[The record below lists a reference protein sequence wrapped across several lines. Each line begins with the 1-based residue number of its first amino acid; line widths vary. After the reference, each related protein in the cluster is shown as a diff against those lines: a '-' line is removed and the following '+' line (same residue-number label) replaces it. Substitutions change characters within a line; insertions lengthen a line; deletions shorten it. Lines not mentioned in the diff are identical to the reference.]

1 MAFYAKDEYIG
12 DGSNDVFNITFPY
25 LNRDLIKVYIND
37 VEDPAITFLTDTQI
51 KTSVV
56 PEDGAIVQLAR
67 NTPLDRRVDFK
78 NASLLD
84 SQILD
89 EDSMQMMHIVQEAY
103 DGLENTM
110 GRGTANDWN
119 AEGLPISHVGD
130 PVDPDDAMN
139 MRSAMSYLEA
149 TEDARDQAVV
159 ARSEAESAEAG
170 AETAETNAGTSE
182 ANALIYKNDAETART
197 GAESAE
203 AGAVSAKDSAV
214 IAKTGAETA
223 ETNAGTSEAN
233 ALIYKNDT
241 ETARTGAETAEAGAV
256 SAKDSAVIAKTGAE
270 TAETNAESAE
280 AGAETAEANASTSEA
295 NALASENKAE
305 KWAEENEDVEVETG
319 KYSAK
324 HHATKSI
331 QGAIDSQASA
341 DASALS
347 ATDANNSATTAQTAE
362 SGAVTAKNQA
372 ETARDNAQTA
382 ESGAVTA
389 KNQAET
395 ARDNAQTAEANAS
408 TSEANA
414 STSEANALASENKA
428 EKWAEENEDV
438 EVEPSQYSAFHWAK
452 KAQAEAGSVEGMQV
466 HDNTWHSEDFE
477 TTTGAQSKA
486 NTAETNA
493 NSYTDGAVRTDEEIQ
508 DVIGALVQA
517 GANVSIDYDD
527 VANTLTI
534 SSSFTNTQRSDEEIQ
549 DVVGTF
555 IQGGSNV
562 TASYDD
568 VSNTLTISATDTNTQ
583 RSDEEIQDVVG
594 ALVQGG
600 SNVTASYDDV
610 SNTLTISA
618 TDTNTQR
625 SDSEIQTAINGDGDH
640 GSTAQHDYF
649 TSGDAVS
656 AIGGSKNDGGTGTSA
671 LWSASKISS
680 VIPNGGQW
688 ASGRYI
694 GNGGTNRTINVGF
707 VPDIVIIAQNDLG
720 QPYGEGIETFIFSN
734 NHPVQNRYNSN
745 IGARVY
751 SSGFLVGD
759 YSSTFSGNTDDSAYQ
774 WIAIKV

>member
-159 ARSEAESAEAG
+159 ARSEAESAETG
-170 AETAETNAGTSE
+170 AETAEANAGTSE

-197 GAESAE
+197 DAESAE

-280 AGAETAEANASTSEA
+280 AGAETAEANA
-295 NALASENKAE
+295 
-305 KWAEENEDVEVETG
+305 
-319 KYSAK
+319 
-324 HHATKSI
+324 
-331 QGAIDSQASA
+331 
-341 DASALS
+341 
-347 ATDANNSATTAQTAE
+347 
-362 SGAVTAKNQA
+362 
-372 ETARDNAQTA
+372 
-382 ESGAVTA
+382 
-389 KNQAET
+389 
-395 ARDNAQTAEANAS
+395 
-408 TSEANA
+408 
-414 STSEANALASENKA
+414 LASENKA

-438 EVEPSQYSAFHWAK
+438 EVEPNQYSAFHWAK
-452 KAQAEAGSVEGMQV
+452 KAQAEAGSVIGMQV

-493 NSYTDGAVRTDEEIQ
+493 NSYTDGAVRTNEEIQ

-534 SSSFTNTQRSDEEIQ
+534 SSSF
-549 DVVGTF
+549 
-555 IQGGSNV
+555 
-562 TASYDD
+562 
-568 VSNTLTISATDTNTQ
+568 TNTQ

-625 SDSEIQTAINGDGDH
+625 SDSEIQDVVQPLFNEVDNSLANIINKLPDNAGAHNSIYRGVYLGSEVTTEQYDAISNGTFEDLYIGDYWTI
-640 GSTAQHDYF
+640 GGVNYRIAAFNYYYNA
-649 TSGDAVS
+649 GDAALTNNHVTLVPDDNLYTHAMNDTNTTDGGYINSKMYIEGLDSAKTTINSAFGSHVVNHRKYLCNAVS
-656 AIGGSKNDGGTGTSA
+656 SGEQSGGSWYDSEVELMNEVMVYG
-671 LWSASKISS
+671 S
-680 VIPNGGQW
+680 VVNGG
-688 ASGRYI
+688 AAKGLY
-694 GNGGTNRTINVGF
+694 
-707 VPDIVIIAQNDLG
+707 
-720 QPYGEGIETFIFSN
+720 
-734 NHPVQNRYNSN
+734 N
-745 IGARVY
+745 IGAEKTQLPLFALRPDIANIRSAYWLRDVASATY
-751 SSGFLVGD
+751 FANVTSSGIAVRNLASDAFGVRP
-759 YSSTFSGNTDDSAYQ
+759 TFSIS
-774 WIAIKV
+774 

>member
-149 TEDARDQAVV
+149 TEDAKDQAVVARDQAVV
-159 ARSEAESAEAG
+159 ARSEAESAE
-170 AETAETNAGTSE
+170 
-182 ANALIYKNDAETART
+182 T
-197 GAESAE
+197 G
-203 AGAVSAKDSAV
+203 
-214 IAKTGAETA
+214 
-223 ETNAGTSEAN
+223 
-233 ALIYKNDT
+233 
-241 ETARTGAETAEAGAV
+241 
-256 SAKDSAVIAKTGAE
+256 
-270 TAETNAESAE
+270 
-280 AGAETAEANASTSEA
+280 
-295 NALASENKAE
+295 
-305 KWAEENEDVEVETG
+305 
-319 KYSAK
+319 
-324 HHATKSI
+324 
-331 QGAIDSQASA
+331 
-341 DASALS
+341 
-347 ATDANNSATTAQTAE
+347 
-362 SGAVTAKNQA
+362 
-372 ETARDNAQTA
+372 
-382 ESGAVTA
+382 
-389 KNQAET
+389 
-395 ARDNAQTAEANAS
+395 
-408 TSEANA
+408 
-414 STSEANALASENKA
+414 A

-438 EVEPSQYSAFHWAK
+438 EVEPNQYSAFHWAK
-452 KAQAEAGSVEGMQV
+452 KAQAEAGSVIGMQV

-534 SSSFTNTQRSDEEIQ
+534 SSSF
-549 DVVGTF
+549 
-555 IQGGSNV
+555 
-562 TASYDD
+562 
-568 VSNTLTISATDTNTQ
+568 TNTQ